1 MSMFGNDCLFSEFQS
16 SCSSDDEEDDSLLR
30 QYKEENATLR
40 KQNEQLRKAVNIF
53 TQPSFIKVKDAAK
66 DGPIA
71 HVLLFNNVTAR
82 KHANEIKNFFHEI
95 ASRPNL
101 SDDYVLDS
109 PQRSSVPY
117 LPPKLK
123 SYKSKRSSRDE
134 RKASKAYVVTNSFQ
148 VFSNYFYLDQIGESL
163 SRDEKNESLL
173 PSYERAR
180 PDPLDGEVDEA
191 DVNKIS
197 NKTMRACFNC
207 GMNDHQIKDCPTPKN
222 FKNIN
227 QRKMQFQ
234 ERVNSSPQM
243 GNSRYH
249 ADNDS
254 DSERFSEFKPGVIS
268 SQLRE
273 ALGIRD
279 NQLPPYIYQM
289 RWHGY
294 PPGHMIDAKINSAG
308 LNFYSEG
315 RKSDSQDSEG
325 QVDVDKI
332 ISYPGFNVPPAPQ
345 TVEDPSFPPMDDRH
359 SKDVMVS
366 YHMHKNE
373 LLKNKRNNVVPNPRK
388 RQKVSHRVDNV
399 DEVDMEIEDDSDPA
413 EVVAGDARERGDQRI
428 VIESSS
434 VEEEEK
440 EEGECDEMIDVDQY
454 VVGLSQDELQVKKAA
469 IERELGK
476 LLVSDVVVIS
486 SDDDVTSND
495 VTPNDVTTNDVKAHD
510 VTPDDVTT
518 NDVTTNDVTT
528 NDVTPD
534 DVTPDDVTTNDVTPD
549 DVTTNDVTPDDV
561 TTNDVTPDD
570 VTTNDVTPD
579 DVTSDDVKVEGKETL
594 TDDVIHN
601 DVTSDDVTPNN
612 ETNTNEKMF
621 AESTTTGHPS
631 SVKDDSPNVDV
642 TQLGKYGHDVTSQVT
657 RGGVANHI
665 TGGMAS
671 KVDDSNQYDVDYLN
685 NKKCVELRDID
696 VIIPQKDG
704 TPHCDVITSKTDT
717 VMSQSEQSS
726 HTVQDYDVTNDD
738 KTICDVTES
747 VTMQN
752 DVTNEPQSTTRDDV
766 EGNNDVMDKVNNISL
781 EPCAGNNDDS
791 DVIMDGGS
799 GEGNPENTGV
809 PHRSKFAAGVTQ
821 FDAYYR
827 ETKSHGVF
835 NKLKRLLRN
844 SPRRQPKD

>member
-1 MSMFGNDCLFSEFQS
+1 LVFYNMSMFGNDCLFSEFQS

-40 KQNEQLRKAVNIF
+40 KQNILYIHTVNIF

-454 VVGLSQDELQVKKAA
+454 VVGLSQDELQVN
-469 IERELGK
+469 
-476 LLVSDVVVIS
+476 
-486 SDDDVTSND
+486 TND
-495 VTPNDVTTNDVKAHD
+495 VTPDDVTPDNVTPAD

-518 NDVTTNDVTT
+518 N
-528 NDVTPD
+528 D